1 MLLKHVA
8 DDLTK
13 GVIVLEGT
21 DLGHPPEPVKG
32 LIIQLIDLVEVRI
45 CHDAV
50 RQCLHIADAMGE
62 SGAKGR
68 GPWSAQPNSLDLSG
82 HAVTAA

>member
-21 DLGHPPEPVKG
+21 DLGHPPEPVEG

-50 RQCLHIADAMGE
+50 RQCLHISDAMGE
-62 SGAKGR
+62 SGAGGLGQQKPAVSTR
-68 GPWSAQPNSLDLSG
+68 LS
-82 HAVTAA
+82 TR